1 MNQTW
6 NPSLFENFHND
17 EHDAC
22 GIVACLEK
30 NKQPTRQNIFDCINA
45 LVGMNHR
52 AGFINGEG
60 DGVGIH
66 IDIPTELWKEKL
78 RNAGVNEE
86 LVDQE
91 EFAVGHIFVSRKADW
106 EFVKNELIQKLEKA
120 ELTLVYENDQVTNS
134 YCPWP
139 DCLAREPSFLAI
151 RLCCK

>member
-1 MNQTW
+1 MNQSW
-6 NPSLFENFHND
+6 NTSLFENFHND

-52 AGFINGEG
+52 AGFINREG

-134 YCPWP
+134 SALGPIASQENP
-139 DCLAREPSFLAI
+139 V
-151 RLCCK
+151 